1 MHLYGRTERPP
12 RRVGEIILATVLQEM
27 YVT

>member
-1 MHLYGRTERPP
+1 MHLYGRTERPS
-12 RRVGEIILATVLQEM
+12 RRVGEIILATGLQGM

>member
-12 RRVGEIILATVLQEM
+12 RRVGEIILAKGLQGT